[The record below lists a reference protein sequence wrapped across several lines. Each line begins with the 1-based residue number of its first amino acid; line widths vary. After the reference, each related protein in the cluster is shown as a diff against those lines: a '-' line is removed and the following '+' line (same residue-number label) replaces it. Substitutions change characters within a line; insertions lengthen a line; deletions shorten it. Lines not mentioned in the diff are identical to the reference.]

1 MARRLRRLLSPAGFR
16 EGYVCSRAQCSRMGA
31 GRKLVGCPSGKVGVS
46 GAPLAGSGMDS
57 FVPTSF
63 GLSEIKTSLGHL

>member
-1 MARRLRRLLSPAGFR
+1 M
-16 EGYVCSRAQCSRMGA
+16 CSRAQCSRMGA